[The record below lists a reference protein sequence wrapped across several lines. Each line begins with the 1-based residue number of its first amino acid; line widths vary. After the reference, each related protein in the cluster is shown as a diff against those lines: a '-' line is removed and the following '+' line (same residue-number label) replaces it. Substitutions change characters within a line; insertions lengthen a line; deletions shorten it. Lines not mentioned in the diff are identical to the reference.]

1 MELMFVTLQLTLL
14 VTVVT
19 GGRRPCL
26 DAATPLTLKY
36 FYPESVAF
44 NITLASGDTEE
55 SRWVAGS
62 RRVKLRI
69 QYSPRKG
76 HLLKPAT

>member
-1 MELMFVTLQLTLL
+1 MMELTFVTLQLTVVTI

-19 GGRRPCL
+19 GSRRPCL
-26 DAATPLTLKY
+26 DPATPLTLKY

-44 NITLASGDTEE
+44 NITLTSGDTEE

-62 RRVKLRI
+62 RMKFSI
-69 QYSPRKG
+69 
-76 HLLKPAT
+76 

>member
-1 MELMFVTLQLTLL
+1 MELMLVTLLTMVMLM

-19 GGRRPCL
+19 GSRRPCL
-26 DAATPLTLKY
+26 DPATPLTLKY

-44 NITLASGDTEE
+44 NITLTSGDTEE

-62 RRVKLRI
+62 RMKL
-69 QYSPRKG
+69 SMLPSS
-76 HLLKPAT
+76 